1 MVVITMT
8 RKQQIYDVLYRAT
21 KSSFSTLFHE
31 HPEQYYY
38 AALILMD
45 SQYPC
50 ITAMS
55 EEVLERLVHE
65 HADNC
70 DAYADYKWSYG
81 DSPYTGFSY
90 KSLFHE
96 SDKLFAQD
104 VLEPEL
110 DDETYSRR
118 ISDWLKAMKKVMLTL
133 SEEGMFADYPELFRN
148 AEAFPPD
155 GDYNWKNAK
164 KLNSTST
171 YKNWL
176 HDNPIEDK
184 TTAENEWYELYH
196 PQQCKVILVKP
207 LPSKLLAVSLRKN
220 FASEMNFNDFIKACA
235 SLPFEISG
243 KFRYKE
249 ALDILSSHPEYQDIL
264 SIIQA

>member
-1 MVVITMT
+1 MT
-8 RKQQIYDVLYRAT
+8 RKQQIYDVLYRAA
-21 KSSFSTLFHE
+21 KLSFSTLFHD
-31 HPEQYYY
+31 HPEKYYY

-65 HADNC
+65 HTDNR

-81 DSPYTGFSY
+81 DSPYTGFSH

-104 VLEPEL
+104 VLNPEL
-110 DDETYSRR
+110 DDETYSHR

-148 AEAFPPD
+148 SEAFPPE

-164 KLNSTST
+164 KLNSISV

-176 HDNPIEDK
+176 KDNPMGDEIS
-184 TTAENEWYELYH
+184 AENEWYEIYH
-196 PQQCKVILVKP
+196 PKQCKVVLVKP
-207 LPSKLLAVSLRKN
+207 LLSKTLAVSLRKN
-220 FASEMNFNDFIKACA
+220 FASDMNLTDFIKACE
-235 SLPFEISG
+235 SLPFEISSE
-243 KFRYKE
+243 FRYKE
-249 ALDILSSHPEYQDIL
+249 ALDIVSLHPEYKDIL
-264 SIIQA
+264 SIIPA